1 VSERRLDG
9 LAARIDE
16 RVPTPASFR
25 SDVRG
30 PRTAARVGVWLGL
43 AFGLA
48 FVTGVFSHV
57 AQGRGADVPLPTGPA
72 WLYAATQGVHVAA
85 GTAAVPLLLVKL
97 WSVYPRLFERPPRPA
112 RALVL
117 HLLER
122 GSIALLVGAAVF
134 QLVTGLAN
142 SAQWYP
148 WSFDFVSAHY
158 ALAWVAIGSVVLHV
172 AVKLPVIRRALVE
185 PVDDET
191 PAGADAEP
199 GADAVPAGSSAPD
212 LTRRTLLRTTWLAAG
227 VAVLATTAVGIPGL
241 RRVAVLA
248 VRSGEGP
255 QGVPVNRS
263 AAGAGVA
270 ETLADPG
277 WRLRVIGPARTVELS
292 LDELGAMAQRT
303 ADLPIACVEGWSAGA
318 TWSGVPVRDV
328 VALVGGSG
336 SDDVVVRSLQTAG
349 AWRESRLPAEFV
361 RHPDSLL
368 ALSLNGETLHPD
380 HGYPCRLIAPA
391 RPGVTQTKWLR
402 EVEVTPA

>member
-1 VSERRLDG
+1 MTERRLTG
-9 LAARIDE
+9 LAAALDE
-16 RVPTPASFR
+16 RLPTPESFD
-25 SDVRG
+25 SDLRG

-43 AFGLA
+43 AFGVA

-57 AQGRGADVPLPTGPA
+57 AQLRGADVPLPTGPA
-72 WLYAATQGVHVAA
+72 WLYLLTQGVHVAA

-97 WSVYPRLFERPPRPA
+97 WSVYPRLFERPPRPS

-122 GSIALLVGAAVF
+122 LSIALLVGAAFF
-134 QLVTGLAN
+134 QLLTGLAN

-148 WSFDFVSAHY
+148 WSFDFIASHY
-158 ALAWVAIGSVVLHV
+158 ALAWVAVGALVLHV
-172 AVKLPVIRRALVE
+172 AVKLPVIRTALGE
-185 PVDDET
+185 PVDGDPRT
-191 PAGADAEP
+191 GAGAAP
-199 GADAVPAGSSAPD
+199 SSAPAG

-227 VAVLATTAVGIPGL
+227 VSVLATTAVGIPGL
-241 RRVAVLA
+241 RRVAVLS

-263 AAGAGVA
+263 AVAAGVT
-270 ETLADPG
+270 ESLSDPA
-277 WRLRVIGPARTVELS
+277 WRLRVIGPAGTVELS
-292 LDELGAMAQRT
+292 LAELTAMTQHT
-303 ADLPIACVEGWSAGA
+303 ADLPIACVEGWSAGG

-328 VALVGGSG
+328 VALVGGSDT
-336 SDDVVVRSLQTAG
+336 DDVVLRSLQERG
-349 AWRESRLPAEFV
+349 AWRESRLPAEFA

-368 ALSLNGETLHPD
+368 ALTLSGEPLHPD

-402 EVEVTPA
+402 EVEVLPA

>member
-1 VSERRLDG
+1 MSGRSLTG
-9 LAARIDE
+9 LAAAIDE
-16 RVPTPASFR
+16 RVPTPAAFR

-30 PRTAARVGVWLGL
+30 PRTAARIGVWLGA
-43 AFGLA
+43 AFGVA
-48 FVTGVFSHV
+48 FVTGLFSHV

-72 WLYAATQGVHVAA
+72 WLYLLTQGVHVAA

-97 WSVYPRLFERPPRPA
+97 WSVYPRLFERPPRPS

-148 WSFDFVSAHY
+148 WSFDFIAAHY
-158 ALAWVAIGSVVLHV
+158 ALAWVAAGALVLHV
-172 AVKLPVIRRALVE
+172 AVKLPVIRQALAE
-185 PVDDET
+185 PVDDE
-191 PAGADAEP
+191 PAPGPVDAAEQVEV
-199 GADAVPAGSSAPD
+199 GLS
-212 LTRRTLLRTTWLAAG
+212 RRTLLRTTWLAAG
-227 VAVLATTAVGIPGL
+227 VSVLATTAVGIPGL
-241 RRVAVLA
+241 RRVAVLS
-248 VRSGEGP
+248 VRSGDGP

-263 AAGAGVA
+263 AVAAGVT
-270 ETLADPG
+270 ESLADPG
-277 WRLRVIGPARTVELS
+277 WRLRVVGPARTVELS
-292 LDELGAMAQRT
+292 LDELTAMAQRT
-303 ADLPIACVEGWSAGA
+303 ADLPIACVEGWSAGG

-328 VALVGGSG
+328 VALVGGSQ
-336 SDDVVVRSLQTAG
+336 SDDVVVRSLQERG
-349 AWRESRLPAEFV
+349 AWRESRLPAEFA

-368 ALSLNGETLHPD
+368 ALTLSGEPLHPD

-402 EVEVTPA
+402 EVEVVPA

>member
-1 VSERRLDG
+1 MTERRLTG
-9 LAARIDE
+9 LAAAVDE
-16 RVPTPASFR
+16 RLPTPAAFR
-25 SDVRG
+25 SDLRG

-43 AFGLA
+43 AFGVT

-57 AQGRGADVPLPTGPA
+57 AHLRGADVPLPTGPA
-72 WLYAATQGVHVAA
+72 WLYLATQGVHVAA

-97 WSVYPRLFERPPRPA
+97 WSVYPRLFERPPRPS

-122 GSIALLVGAAVF
+122 GSIALLVGAAFF

-148 WSFDFVSAHY
+148 WSFDFIAAHY
-158 ALAWVAIGSVVLHV
+158 ALAWVAVGSLVLHV
-172 AVKLPVIRRALVE
+172 AVKLPVIRRALAE
-185 PVDDET
+185 PVDDEHPT
-191 PAGADAEP
+191 GSDDEP
-199 GADAVPAGSSAPD
+199 SPSEVGLS
-212 LTRRTLLRTTWLAAG
+212 RRTLLRTTWLAAG
-227 VAVLATTAVGIPGL
+227 VSVLATTAVGLPGL
-241 RRVAVLA
+241 RRVAVLS

-263 AAGAGVA
+263 AIAAGVT
-270 ETLADPG
+270 ESLADPG
-277 WRLRVIGPARTVELS
+277 WRLRVIGPAGTVELS
-292 LDELGAMAQRT
+292 LDDLGAMAQRT
-303 ADLPIACVEGWSAGA
+303 ADLPIACVEGWSAGG
-318 TWSGVPVRDV
+318 TWGGVPVRDV
-328 VALVGGSG
+328 VALVGGAE
-336 SDDVVVRSLQTAG
+336 SDDVVLRSLQERG

-368 ALSLNGETLHPD
+368 ALTLSGEPLHPD

-402 EVEVTPA
+402 EVAVVPA

>member
-1 VSERRLDG
+1 MSGRSLTG
-9 LAARIDE
+9 LAAAIDE
-16 RVPTPASFR
+16 RLPAPAAFR

-30 PRTAARVGVWLGL
+30 PRTAARIGVWLGV
-43 AFGLA
+43 AFGVA

-72 WLYAATQGVHVAA
+72 WLYLLTQGAHVAA

-97 WSVYPRLFERPPRPA
+97 WSVYPRLFERPPRPS

-148 WSFDFVSAHY
+148 WSFDFIAAHY
-158 ALAWVAIGSVVLHV
+158 ALAWVAAGALVLHV
-172 AVKLPVIRRALVE
+172 AVKLPVIRQALAE
-185 PVDDET
+185 PVDDE
-191 PAGADAEP
+191 PATGPVDAPERVET
-199 GADAVPAGSSAPD
+199 GLS
-212 LTRRTLLRTTWLAAG
+212 RRTLLRTTWLAAG
-227 VAVLATTAVGIPGL
+227 VSVLATTAVGLPGL
-241 RRVAVLA
+241 RRVAVLS

-263 AAGAGVA
+263 AVAAGVTEA
-270 ETLADPG
+270 LADPG

-292 LDELGAMAQRT
+292 LDELTAMAQRT
-303 ADLPIACVEGWSAGA
+303 ADLPIACVEGWSAGG

-328 VALVGGSG
+328 VALVGGSE
-336 SDDVVVRSLQTAG
+336 SDDVVLRSLQERG
-349 AWRESRLPAEFV
+349 AWRESRLPAEFA

-368 ALSLNGETLHPD
+368 ALTLSGEPLHPD

-402 EVEVTPA
+402 EVEVVPA

>member
-1 VSERRLDG
+1 MSERRLTG
-9 LAARIDE
+9 LAAAVDE
-16 RVPTPASFR
+16 RLPTPAAFD
-25 SDVRG
+25 SDLRG

-43 AFGLA
+43 AFGVA

-72 WLYAATQGVHVAA
+72 WLYLATQGLHVAA

-97 WSVYPRLFERPPRPA
+97 WSVYPRLFERPPRPS

-122 GSIALLVGAAVF
+122 GSIALLVGAAFF

-158 ALAWVAIGSVVLHV
+158 ALAWVAVGSLVLHV
-172 AVKLPVIRRALVE
+172 AVKLPVIRRALSE
-185 PVDDET
+185 PVDDEH
-191 PAGADAEP
+191 P
-199 GADAVPAGSSAPD
+199 GAHHDVPETPD
-212 LTRRTLLRTTWLAAG
+212 GLTRRTLLRSTWLAAG
-227 VAVLATTAVGIPGL
+227 VAVLATTAVGVPGL

-263 AAGAGVA
+263 AVGAGVA
-270 ETLADPG
+270 ESLADPE
-277 WRLRVIGPARTVELS
+277 WRLRVIGPDRTVELS
-292 LDELGAMAQRT
+292 LDELDAMASHT
-303 ADLPIACVEGWSAGA
+303 ADLPIACVEGWSAGG
-318 TWSGVPVRDV
+318 TWGGVPVRDV
-328 VALVGGSG
+328 VALVGGSDT
-336 SDDVVVRSLQTAG
+336 DDVVLRSLQERG
-349 AWRESRLPAEFV
+349 AWRESLLPAEFA

-368 ALSLNGETLHPD
+368 ALTLAGEPLHPD

-402 EVEVTPA
+402 EMEVVPA

>member
-1 VSERRLDG
+1 MSERSLTG
-9 LAARIDE
+9 LAAAIDE
-16 RVPTPASFR
+16 RLPTPESFD
-25 SDVRG
+25 SDLRG

-43 AFGLA
+43 SFGVA

-72 WLYAATQGVHVAA
+72 WLYLATQGVHVAA

-97 WSVYPRLFERPPRPA
+97 WSVYPRLFERPPR
-112 RALVL
+112 RGRTLVL

-122 GSIALLVGAAVF
+122 GSIALLVGAAFF

-148 WSFDFVSAHY
+148 WSFDFISAHY
-158 ALAWVAIGSVVLHV
+158 ALAWVAVGSVLLHV
-172 AVKLPVIRRALVE
+172 AVKLPVIRRALAE
-185 PVDDET
+185 PVDDERGAQAGGGRPADREGATT
-191 PAGADAEP
+191 PAG
-199 GADAVPAGSSAPD
+199 G
-212 LTRRTLLRTTWLAAG
+212 LTRRALLRTTWLAAG
-227 VAVLATTAVGIPGL
+227 VTVLATTAVGIPGL

-263 AAGAGVA
+263 AAAAGVA
-270 ETLADPG
+270 EILTDPG
-277 WRLRVIGPARTVELS
+277 WRLRVIGPAGTVDLT
-292 LDELGAMAQRT
+292 LDELTGMAGRT
-303 ADLPIACVEGWSAGA
+303 ADLPIACVEGWSAGG
-318 TWSGVPVRDV
+318 TWGGVPVRDV
-328 VALVGGSG
+328 VALVGGSEA
-336 SDDVVVRSLQTAG
+336 DDVVFRSLQERG
-349 AWRESRLPAEFV
+349 AWRESRLPAEFA

-368 ALSLNGETLHPD
+368 ALTLSGEPLHPD

-402 EVEVTPA
+402 EMEVVPA